1 MNLTVILNYIVF
13 KIHNLQESYHSTV
26 YLDAFWKVWK
36 EIKHSARGQVH
47 ASQIHNKCLIL
58 SHHWLTN

>member
-26 YLDAFWKVWK
+26 YLDAF
-36 EIKHSARGQVH
+36 
-47 ASQIHNKCLIL
+47 
-58 SHHWLTN
+58 